1 MKSEK
6 RTSAGKG
13 LVPVERGMLEDL
25 VGYHVRKAQAIIF
38 DDFMRAMAPE
48 RLSPGQF
55 GVLVMI
61 SANQG
66 MNQST
71 LAKALGIERSTMV
84 AVITGLEKRGLIKRL
99 PLATDRRAN
108 ILALTPKGDLL
119 LDKVKAKVRAHEN
132 KVTARLTAD
141 ETQTLVSL
149 LQKIG
154 G

>member
-1 MKSEK
+1 
-6 RTSAGKG
+6 
-13 LVPVERGMLEDL
+13 
-25 VGYHVRKAQAIIF
+25 
-38 DDFMRAMAPE
+38 MAPE
-48 RLSPGQF
+48 RISPGQY

-61 SANQG
+61 GANQG

-119 LDKVKAKVRAHEN
+119 LDKVNAKVRDHEN
-132 KVTARLTAD
+132 KITTRLTAD
-141 ETQTLVSL
+141 ETQTLIAL

>member
-1 MKSEK
+1 MKSQK
-6 RTSAGKG
+6 RSPASK
-13 LVPVERGMLEDL
+13 VREHVERGILEEL

-38 DDFMRAMAPE
+38 DDFMHAMAPE
-48 RLSPGQF
+48 GISPGQF

-66 MNQST
+66 MNQSA

-108 ILALTPKGDLL
+108 ILALTPKGELL
-119 LDKVKAKVRAHEN
+119 LEKVEAKVYAHED
-132 KVTARLTAD
+132 KVTARLTSD
-141 ETQTLVSL
+141 ETQTLIAL

>member
-6 RTSAGKG
+6 QSSAGKG
-13 LVPVERGMLEDL
+13 LVQVERGMLEDL

-48 RLSPGQF
+48 RISPGQF
-55 GVLVMI
+55 GVLVLI
-61 SANQG
+61 SANPG
-66 MNQST
+66 MNQSM

-108 ILALTPKGDLL
+108 ILGLTPKGELL
-119 LDKVKAKVRAHEN
+119 LDKIKAKVRAHEN
-132 KVTARLTAD
+132 RVTSRLTAD
-141 ETQTLVSL
+141 ETLTLVSL

>member
-6 RTSAGKG
+6 QSSAGKG

-55 GVLVMI
+55 GVLVLI

-84 AVITGLEKRGLIKRL
+84 AVITGLEQRGLIKRL

-108 ILALTPKGDLL
+108 ILALTPKGELL

-132 KVTARLTAD
+132 KVTARLTAA

>member
-1 MKSEK
+1 MKSQK
-6 RTSAGKG
+6 PSPANKDRAH
-13 LVPVERGMLEDL
+13 VDRGILEEL

-48 RLSPGQF
+48 RISPGQY

-61 SANQG
+61 GANQG

-119 LDKVKAKVRAHEN
+119 LDKVNAKVRDHEN
-132 KVTARLTAD
+132 KITTRLTAD

-149 LQKIG
+149 LQKISG
-154 G
+154 

>member
-6 RTSAGKG
+6 QSSAGKG

-55 GVLVMI
+55 GVLVLI

-84 AVITGLEKRGLIKRL
+84 AVITGLEQRGLIKRL

-132 KVTARLTAD
+132 KVTARLTAA